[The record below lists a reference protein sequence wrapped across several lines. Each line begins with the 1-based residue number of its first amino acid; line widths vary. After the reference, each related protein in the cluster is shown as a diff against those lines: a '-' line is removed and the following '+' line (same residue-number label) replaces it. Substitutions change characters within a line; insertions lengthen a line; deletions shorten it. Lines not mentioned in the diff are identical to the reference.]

1 MGTLS
6 HPRMYAEASEKK
18 MSRARMA
25 FALLC
30 GLAVCCSVMYI
41 TADAGDEYMH
51 EVIKGKDAG
60 TSVASTDVLKA
71 GVIYTET
78 PDGRMRLMDYFNRVE
93 KSIASE
99 VATRKADIASVRAEM
114 QRDFRFNARARYK
127 LHKAML
133 KQMARN
139 AKIAKDNLNRA
150 MRRTQEKFA
159 KQASLANRR
168 QRATNARNRKTL
180 AIAAAD
186 RRENAKNLRLAV
198 SAWQKQTA
206 AWAAATNAKID
217 RANRHVAAN
226 AAAITEN
233 AKKATKDLNN
243 AMNSWNH
250 KIARFS
256 AGEKAANS
264 KLGRQFKAQD
274 KATRAWATN
283 KINAMVA
290 STGAQFAKVETK
302 MAKNRHE
309 VDMALRQATM
319 RFAASLNAQK
329 ALEDRRYAQT
339 VRNIQA
345 ARADAKRRVGAATTE
360 FKLGLMMLRTTVNRQ
375 VQKVNSRI
383 DNAAGVVRK
392 NRAAQAKVNANVN
405 AETRRMIKLGNK
417 RYKKHLKDD
426 AELQRLINKRQA
438 ETTRRL
444 NRMADS
450 FNQQLS
456 AIRKTLA
463 RDRKHAENRLR
474 TATAKVWAAF
484 NAQREAQR
492 QKNASM
498 EAATRRMRL
507 DAFRNVRLAKAA
519 FRKKIKKL
527 GKVVAKN
534 DKISE
539 GKIFKLTGIVKRNA
553 EKSAQ
558 GRKQLMIMEESNK
571 NELRASIRNAIKRG
585 EANAKR
591 VMKSGEKMDEDTRW
605 LVENSLREKISK
617 LQSETNM
624 SLEQLQAADARARAA
639 LKRQM
644 TYAVKSMARV
654 AKQDLETAMRDSVK
668 KMNAFQKKAAA
679 AIKANAKSI
688 SRRIRD
694 AVLAD
699 TRAKAAVS
707 EQTTGKIKNIHNRL
721 DIYSARMKAIAKK
734 NRAALKAQMAA
745 TLNKIRAEESRANA
759 ALANFG
765 KKDAARQKASL
776 AFLKA
781 QMKKAEKE
789 ANDKFGKAYAKLA
802 ADKAHFDRKLGAATN
817 KLNMALAKQAALA
830 DGRFSKTVKDLA
842 AARKQATAQVKQLR
856 QDFAVGLNGVTAEA
870 KRVATRIT
878 GMISVTTAEIATLKR
893 QQYEVNARVKRELTE
908 IRRVSNKRYSEAK
921 RARGKLKLLMDE
933 NKAAASAEVK
943 ALEKSLNVKLAK
955 ARARNARNARQMKSD
970 LRRAT
975 KKLYSKMAAWQTL
988 NRNNS
993 AKLSKATGAAAAASR
1008 NALARAKKNFAAKMS
1023 MLTNVIAANAK
1034 RAQRDTERLTG
1045 VAFNIAKANAKDRQ
1059 NIRDQTRAMQ
1069 ADMNKA
1075 IVQAV
1080 DNGVALGKA
1089 IQQRLKG
1096 NLKAAVR
1103 SLRFE
1108 LAEQLDRSA
1117 DLVLR
1122 TVAGKRHKIADN
1134 YLSLKAYAV
1143 AAADKVIDYT
1153 AKGKGQNLSS
1163 IGDLL
1168 RTIGAMGAVKA
1179 PNAQGLGMG
1188 GDKIRSIFAGKDIK
1202 VGNALAAVNGLVNEY
1217 AMACKGVRARWP
1229 LGLGKYLLDKLEVP
1243 MLAKG
1248 VLQVDKVAGKTG
1260 NYVYMNGRSV
1270 GLSNKLNDFATLA
1283 SKMSVYESVLAKLT
1297 AKLPAT
1303 TKKQKIMKVLPPEW
1317 QGN

>member
-1 MGTLS
+1 
-6 HPRMYAEASEKK
+6 
-18 MSRARMA
+18 
-25 FALLC
+25 
-30 GLAVCCSVMYI
+30 MYI
-41 TADAGDEYMH
+41 TSDGGDEYMH
-51 EVIKGKDAG
+51 EIIKGKDAG

-71 GVIYTET
+71 GTIITET

-93 KSIASE
+93 KSISNE
-99 VATRKADIASVRAEM
+99 VANRKADIASVRAEM
-114 QRDFRFNARARYK
+114 ARDFQFNAKARYK
-127 LHKAML
+127 LRKEML
-133 KQMARN
+133 HQMAVN
-139 AKIAKDNLNRA
+139 AKTAKDNLNAA

-159 KQASLANRR
+159 KSADLANRR
-168 QRATNARNRKTL
+168 FKATQARDKKTL
-180 AIAAAD
+180 QIAMND
-186 RRENAKNLRLAV
+186 RREAAKNLRLAV
-198 SAWQKQTA
+198 SAWQKSTN
-206 AWAAATNAKID
+206 AWAAATNARI
-217 RANRHVAAN
+217 NRMNKHVAAN
-226 AAAITEN
+226 AAQISAN
-233 AKKATKDLNN
+233 AKKAAKDLAG

-250 KIARFS
+250 KIAKFS

-264 KLGRQFKAQD
+264 KLSRQFTAQN
-274 KATRAWATN
+274 KATRAWAAN
-283 KINAMVA
+283 KIATMVA
-290 STGAQFAKVETK
+290 TTGAQFNKVETK

-319 RFAASLNAQK
+319 RFAAALNAQK

-339 VRNIQA
+339 VRNINA

-360 FKLGLMMLRTTVNRQ
+360 FKLGLMSLRTTVNRQ

-426 AELQRLINKRQA
+426 AELNRLINKRQA

-474 TATAKVWAAF
+474 TATGKVWAAF

-534 DKISE
+534 DKIAE
-539 GKIFKLTGIVKRNA
+539 GKIFKLTGVVKRNA

-591 VMKSGEKMDEDTRW
+591 VMKTGEKMDKDTRW
-605 LVENSLREKISK
+605 LVENSLREKIAK
-617 LQSETNM
+617 LQSQTNM

-654 AKQDLETAMRDSVK
+654 AKADLATAMRESVK

-679 AIKANAKSI
+679 AHKASALDRAAIAASIKANAKDI

-707 EQTTGKIKNIHNRL
+707 EQTAGKIKNIHNRL

-734 NRAALKAQMAA
+734 NRAALKAQMSA

-856 QDFAVGLNGVTAEA
+856 QDFAVGLNGVTAES

-893 QQYEVNARVKRELTE
+893 QQYEVNARVKRELVE

-921 RARGKLKLLMDE
+921 RARGKLKHLMDE

-975 KKLYSKMAAWQTL
+975 KKLYGKMAAWQTL

-1008 NALARAKKNFAAKMS
+1008 NALSRAKKNFAAKMS

-1045 VAFNIAKANAKDRQ
+1045 VAFNIAKANAKDRA

-1103 SLRFE
+1103 SLRVE

-1117 DLVLR
+1117 DLVLK
-1122 TVAGKRHKIADN
+1122 TVTGKRHKIADN

-1179 PNAQGLGMG
+1179 PKAQGLGMG
-1188 GDKIRSIFAGKDIK
+1188 GNKIRSVFSGKDIK

-1229 LGLGKYLLDKLEVP
+1229 LGLGKYLMNRLEVS

-1248 VLQVDKVAGKTG
+1248 VLQVDKVSGKPG

-1270 GLSNKLNDFATLA
+1270 GLSSKLQDFASLA
-1283 SKMSVYESVLAKLT
+1283 SRMSVYESVLAKLT
-1297 AKLPAT
+1297 AKLPSST
-1303 TKKQKIMKVLPPEW
+1303 QKQKVIKVTPPEW